1 MSVIIIRSDGI
12 LSPATP
18 QHPESVNIAQQ
29 TTTMST
35 IATPRDPSNL
45 RRTASATPSSSA
57 RPSLDVPS
65 AATSPNPS
73 VSKRSNRAALREYY
87 NLRNSQQ
94 AATQPPTI
102 TTSPPPHSSSF
113 SDPSPP
119 ETELDLPNFDPQ
131 LFITQSLES
140 LSLSDLL
147 RTYTKVLSEIRALDA
162 EKKALVYDNYSKLIT
177 ATETIRKMRTTM
189 DPLNP
194 MAGTL
199 DLVVE
204 RVYKLAEGLR
214 GEMRKELEEQKQSEK
229 KEGQQQSKN
238 RQETKR
244 LAREVMRVPGRVK
257 RLMEEGKEEEAQ
269 REWEVPRRLLVL
281 WKEKGVGGDDV
292 ERLIEEGDEALRG
305 NKGKEMEEP

>member
-1 MSVIIIRSDGI
+1 M
-12 LSPATP
+12 
-18 QHPESVNIAQQ
+18 
-29 TTTMST
+29 
-35 IATPRDPSNL
+35 
-45 RRTASATPSSSA
+45 
-57 RPSLDVPS
+57 
-65 AATSPNPS
+65 
-73 VSKRSNRAALREYY
+73 
-87 NLRNSQQ
+87 
-94 AATQPPTI
+94 
-102 TTSPPPHSSSF
+102 
-113 SDPSPP
+113 
-119 ETELDLPNFDPQ
+119 
-131 LFITQSLES
+131 
-140 LSLSDLL
+140 
-147 RTYTKVLSEIRALDA
+147 
-162 EKKALVYDNYSKLIT
+162 YDNYSKLIT

-214 GEMRKELEEQKQSEK
+214 GEMRKELEEQKRSEK
-229 KEGQQQSKN
+229 KEDQQSKN

-244 LAREVMRVPGRVK
+244 LAREVMRVPERIK

-305 NKGKEMEEP
+305 RKGKEAEES